1 MERRRKRGR
10 KREWSISRIKEDRR
24 GRRERRRKRRE
35 ISKCTQIKTCLI
47 TYTVNMVSIIST
59 YFPIESG
66 RYTR

>member
-1 MERRRKRGR
+1 MERRKRGR
-10 KREWSISRIKEDRR
+10 KREWSISRIKEDRG

-47 TYTVNMVSIIST
+47 TCTVNMVSIIST

>member
-10 KREWSISRIKEDRR
+10 KREWSIGRIKEDRG
-24 GRRERRRKRRE
+24 GRRERRRRE
-35 ISKCTQIKTCLI
+35 ISKCTQIKACPI